1 MPHVNASLNALA
13 TCLLVVGYMLIK
25 CRPPKA
31 DKRTLRVHEQAHKL
45 VMLCCFGVSVIFL
58 ACYLTY
64 HFNTEIVRRLGEQ
77 AVGAVR
83 YGYYV
88 ILVSHIVLAAGVPFL
103 AVATIYLGLRDRR
116 AAHRRL
122 ARWTFPIWLYVSVTG
137 VVVYVMLYWLYP
149 IP

>member
-1 MPHVNASLNALA
+1 MESIVPVLPHVNASLNALA
-13 TCLLVVGYMLIK
+13 TCLLVAGYLLI
-25 CRPPKA
+25 RQ
-31 DKRTLRVHEQAHKL
+31 RREQAHKL

-77 AVGAVR
+77 AVGVVR
-83 YGYYV
+83 YGYYG
-88 ILVSHIVLAAGVPFL
+88 ILVSHIVLAAAVPFL

-116 AAHRRL
+116 VAHRRL